1 MTKTILFFFTAL
13 LGSVPVQAQLQKVL
27 HRPFE
32 PDSAQVIVLD
42 LYGEYQVQPWAGDNI
57 LVETTVKLYQASDG
71 LLKHFIEKEKRYEM
85 EVVREGE
92 VFKLVSKDKKRA
104 TIKTPH
110 GECFE
115 TVEVRIFLPDRFDP
129 DGDHRWK
136 CKVAPV
142 EEEKP
147 EQN

>member
-1 MTKTILFFFTAL
+1 MTKTILFFFAAL
-13 LGSVPVQAQLQKVL
+13 TGSLPLHAQLQKVL

-57 LVETTVKLYQASDG
+57 LVEMTVKLYQASEG

-85 EVVREGE
+85 EAVREGE
-92 VFKLVSKDKKRA
+92 VFKLVSKDKKRVP
-104 TIKTPH
+104 IKTPN

-136 CKVAPV
+136 RKSAPAEV
-142 EEEKP
+142 EKP